1 MSRRFYGSISN
12 RLKAMAPKVMP
23 EVGMGVTEL
32 MWSDRNPYEVIEVK
46 DSTHIIIRELSA
58 ERTDHNGMSEI
69 QEYRFSSNLRGAKK
83 PLVFRNGRWRE
94 CQWDIT
100 YAMDADGR
108 PKKDE
113 NGNLIEVSRKPSR
126 RLESSEWYVG
136 QAEKYW
142 DPCF

>member
-1 MSRRFYGSISN
+1 MTRRNFGSISN
-12 RLKAMAPKVMP
+12 RMKARTPNIVP
-23 EVGMGVTEL
+23 VVGMGVTEL

-46 DSTHIIIRELSA
+46 DSTHIIIRALSA
-58 ERTDHNGMSEI
+58 ERIDHNGMSEI
-69 QEYRFSSNLRGAKK
+69 QEYRFSSNLHGVKK

-100 YAMDADGR
+100 YAMNADGS

-126 RLESSEWYVG
+126 RLESGSWYVG
-136 QAEKYW
+136 EAEKYW

>member
-1 MSRRFYGSISN
+1 MSRRNFGSISN
-12 RLKAMAPKVMP
+12 MMKARTPNIIPV
-23 EVGMGVTEL
+23 VGMGVTEL
-32 MWSDRNPYEVIEVK
+32 LWSDRNPYEVIEVK
-46 DSTHIIIRELSA
+46 DATHIIIRALSA
-58 ERTDHNGMSEI
+58 ERIDHNGMSEI
-69 QEYRFSSNLRGAKK
+69 QEYRFSSNLNGIKK

-100 YAMDADGR
+100 YAMDADGK

-126 RLESSEWYVG
+126 RLESGEWYVG
-136 QAEKYW
+136 KAEKYW